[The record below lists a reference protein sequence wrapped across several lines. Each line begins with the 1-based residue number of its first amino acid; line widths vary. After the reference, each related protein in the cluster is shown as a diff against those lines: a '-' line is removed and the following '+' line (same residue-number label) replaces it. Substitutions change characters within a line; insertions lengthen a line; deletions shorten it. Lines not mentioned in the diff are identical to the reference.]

1 MLVLARRP
9 DQVIHIHTSDGLI
22 EVHLNDCNT
31 YQARLGF
38 VAPASVKIM
47 RAEIDDLDESG
58 RCASHPEGFVQPQRN
73 TTPSLL
79 RALFTRGSTGRQ

>member
-1 MLVLARRP
+1 MLVNCPILA
-9 DQVIHIHTSDGLI
+9 VGIKVHI
-22 EVHLNDCNT
+22 NDCNT

-47 RAEIDDLDESG
+47 RAEIDDLDEPG
-58 RCASHPEGFVQPQRN
+58 RCTNNPEGFVQPQKN
-73 TTPSLL
+73 TIPSLL